1 MIKKVCA
8 LSETG
13 LKRTVNQDSILSLY
27 SQEAGL
33 FIIADGMGG
42 HFRGELASELVV
54 SKYTDWWKTIEQCI
68 CGMEVSEIVAE
79 LENLLKEVHDEI
91 RALYC
96 KHGAQ
101 GGTTLCLL
109 LICKNYYVIMNV
121 GDSRVYL
128 CKTWKFRQMT
138 VDDVWKEKDR
148 HYGKLTQAVG
158 MRNEIQP
165 HIYTGKLDH
174 ADSFLLCSD
183 GIYKYCDE
191 KKLVWDIKQ
200 ICGEK
205 RMEKTVERIKKRVYQ
220 KGAKDNLS
228 LILINVGRT
237 DYV

>member
-42 HFRGELASELVV
+42 HFRGELASGLVV
-54 SKYTDWWKTIEQCI
+54 SKYAKWWRKVKQCI
-68 CGMEVSEIVAE
+68 CGMEISEIVAE
-79 LENLLKEVHDEI
+79 LENLIKEVHKEVG
-91 RALYC
+91 ALYC
-96 KHGAQ
+96 KYGAQ

-109 LICKNYYVIMNV
+109 LICKNHYVIMNV

-138 VDDVWKEKDR
+138 ADDIWEEKDR

-174 ADSFLLCSD
+174 VDSFLLCSD
-183 GIYKYCDE
+183 GIYKYCEERKLAWFMKQIRGE
-191 KKLVWDIKQ
+191 KKV
-200 ICGEK
+200 EK
-205 RMEKTVERIKKRVYQ
+205 VMEKIQKRVYQ

-228 LILINVGRT
+228 LILISVGHT
-237 DYV
+237 KCV

>member
-27 SQEAGL
+27 NQEAGL
-33 FIIADGMGG
+33 FIVADGMGG

-54 SKYTDWWKTIEQCI
+54 SKYADWWRTVEQCI
-68 CGMEVSEIVAE
+68 CGMELLEIVVE
-79 LENLLKEVHDEI
+79 LENILKEVHKEI
-91 RALYC
+91 GALYY

-109 LICKNYYVIMNV
+109 LICKNYYVVMNV

-128 CKTWKFRQMT
+128 CRAWKFRQMT
-138 VDDVWKEKDR
+138 VDDIWEEQDR

-165 HIYTGKLDH
+165 HIYTGKLGH

-183 GIYKYCDE
+183 GIYKYCE
-191 KKLVWDIKQ
+191 KRKLAWYMKQ
-200 ICGEK
+200 SHGEK
-205 RMEKTVERIKKRVYQ
+205 NMKKIVEKFQKRVYQ

-228 LILINVGRT
+228 LILINAG
-237 DYV
+237 YAN